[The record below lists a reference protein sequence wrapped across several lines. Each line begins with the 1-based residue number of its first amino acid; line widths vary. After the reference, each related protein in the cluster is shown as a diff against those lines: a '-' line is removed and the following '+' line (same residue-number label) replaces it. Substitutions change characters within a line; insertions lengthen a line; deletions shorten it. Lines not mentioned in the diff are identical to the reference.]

1 MSGRRQWQVVMLGI
15 AALLGGGAIGY
26 AVGNS
31 NTHTKFRTKTVAGAT
46 KTVTTPSTGVT
57 ATTPGKTAT
66 TPGKTVTTPG
76 KTVTTP
82 GKTVTTPGKTVTA
95 PGKTVTTPAVTRTV
109 TATPTKTVTT
119 STTTAPTG
127 TQSFSGANTQNLG
140 TIHVASQSL
149 LRWSCAGC
157 SGSAFTI
164 SNNPGDPGSIGV
176 NSQNAASGET
186 AVAAGTY
193 TAVTVTGSG
202 PWSFTIAPGGG

>member
-1 MSGRRQWQVVMLGI
+1 MLGI

-76 KTVTTP
+76 KTVT
-82 GKTVTTPGKTVTA
+82 A

-109 TATPTKTVTT
+109 TATQTKTVTT
-119 STTTAPTG
+119 STTTTPTG
-127 TQSFSGANTQNLG
+127 TQNFSGANRQNLG

-157 SGSAFTI
+157 SGSAVTI

>member
-1 MSGRRQWQVVMLGI
+1 MLGL

-26 AVGNS
+26 AMGNS

-46 KTVTTPSTGVT
+46 RTVTTPSTGVT
-57 ATTPGKTAT
+57 ATTPD
-66 TPGKTVTTPG
+66 
-76 KTVTTP
+76 
-82 GKTVTTPGKTVTA
+82 KTVTA
-95 PGKTVTTPAVTRTV
+95 PGKTVTAPAVTRTV
-109 TATPTKTVTT
+109 TATQTKTVTT
-119 STTTAPTG
+119 STTTTPTG

-202 PWSFTIAPGGG
+202 PWSFRGSIKMSFGVG

>member
-1 MSGRRQWQVVMLGI
+1 
-15 AALLGGGAIGY
+15 
-26 AVGNS
+26 
-31 NTHTKFRTKTVAGAT
+31 
-46 KTVTTPSTGVT
+46 VT
-57 ATTPGKTAT
+57 ATA
-66 TPGKTVTTPG
+66 PGKTVTA
-76 KTVTTP
+76 
-82 GKTVTTPGKTVTA
+82 PGKTVTA

-109 TATPTKTVTT
+109 TATQTKTVTT
-119 STTTAPTG
+119 STTTTPTG

-149 LRWSCAGC
+149 LRWTCAGC
-157 SGSAFTI
+157 SGAAFTI

>member
-1 MSGRRQWQVVMLGI
+1 MASCDVGDRGAARRRRHRLRGGQLQHAHQVQDQNGGRGHQDSHYTQHRCDG
-15 AALLGGGAIGY
+15 
-26 AVGNS
+26 
-31 NTHTKFRTKTVAGAT
+31 
-46 KTVTTPSTGVT
+46 
-57 ATTPGKTAT
+57 
-66 TPGKTVTTPG
+66 
-76 KTVTTP
+76 TTP

-109 TATPTKTVTT
+109 TATQTKTVTT
-119 STTTAPTG
+119 STTTTPTG
-127 TQSFSGANTQNLG
+127 TQNFSGANRQNLG

-157 SGSAFTI
+157 SGSAVTI

>member
-15 AALLGGGAIGY
+15 AALLGGGAVGY

-57 ATTPGKTAT
+57 ATTPGKT
-66 TPGKTVTTPG
+66 
-76 KTVTTP
+76 
-82 GKTVTTPGKTVTA
+82 VTTPGKTVTA

-109 TATPTKTVTT
+109 TATQTKTVTT
-119 STTTAPTG
+119 STTTTPTG

>member
-15 AALLGGGAIGY
+15 AALLGGGAVGY

-57 ATTPGKTAT
+57 ATTPGKT
-66 TPGKTVTTPG
+66 
-76 KTVTTP
+76 
-82 GKTVTTPGKTVTA
+82 VTA

-109 TATPTKTVTT
+109 TATQTKTLTT
-119 STTTAPTG
+119 STTTTPTG

-176 NSQNAASGET
+176 NSQKEASGET